1 MTIMQEERD
10 ARAERARQRGEKL
23 SRTGPAAARKAGTGI
38 IIDPERLRWHR
49 EERSW
54 SPREL
59 ADIVTRLGW
68 RDENGEPVSLTRD
81 AINKFETGGT
91 YADGHRNPRPVTLR
105 ALAEA
110 LSGDLVAEYDDDTG
124 QFLGTK
130 WVPCADERCRVLP
143 RHLMPS
149 QERLPPHANVVER
162 EARREHL
169 RQLRLFAEEHCIPY
183 RYPDTRRPYYHK
195 GLQDAFTL
203 AVSGASGEAV
213 AAAVQRAIDEALPS
227 RAGKDRQPAG
237 QLVS

>member
-1 MTIMQEERD
+1 MTIMQEERQ
-10 ARAERARQRGEKL
+10 AR
-23 SRTGPAAARKAGTGI
+23 PAAARKTGTGI
-38 IIDPERLRWHR
+38 VIDPERLKWHR

-59 ADIVTRLGW
+59 ADIVTGLGW
-68 RDENGEPVSLTRD
+68 TDENGEPVSLTRD
-81 AINKFETGGT
+81 AINKFETAGG

-124 QFLGTK
+124 AFLGTR
-130 WVPCADERCRVLP
+130 WVPCGDERYRVLP

-149 QERLPPHANVVER
+149 QERLPPHASVVEK

-183 RYPDTRRPYYHK
+183 RNPETRRIYYSVP
-195 GLQDAFTL
+195 LQEAFTL
-203 AVSGASGEAV
+203 AVSDAPGEAV
-213 AAAVQRAIDEALPS
+213 AAAVQRAIDEALP
-227 RAGKDRQPAG
+227 GRQDLLA
-237 QLVS
+237 S